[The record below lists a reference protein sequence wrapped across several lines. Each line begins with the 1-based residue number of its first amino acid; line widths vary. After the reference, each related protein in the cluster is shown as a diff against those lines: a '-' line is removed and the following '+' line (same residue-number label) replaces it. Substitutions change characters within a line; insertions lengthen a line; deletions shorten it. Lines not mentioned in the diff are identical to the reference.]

1 MVQTSHRTAPSPNP
15 ERSLTARQREILRL
29 VLQEYIRTGQPV
41 GSQALVDRYRLP
53 YSSAT
58 VRNEFASL
66 TQAGY
71 LTQPHTSAGRIPTP
85 RAYRFL
91 VQHLD
96 ALGAPPL
103 RLQEAVRQRL
113 RPESRAQDWLVQAA
127 EVLAEQTHAAAW
139 VTPPRLEQA
148 RCQSV
153 RLLPWEGQR
162 VLVLVLLPG
171 GWMHQRVVTLSRRI
185 PPSRLA
191 EWQRYL
197 TDRCRGRTARELA
210 SLPPPQDPDVRRL
223 WEVVLDEVDRA
234 QSGSEAPLYRRGLHY
249 LVFTEAAPRAVR
261 VLEEGARL
269 RHILRR
275 VAARLPVGEVYVLIG
290 GTEEA
295 PEELQGCAFIVGR
308 YGARAPATGFLGVVG
323 PLRMPYNE
331 TVPAVRFVS
340 RWLTRL
346 FSES

>member
-1 MVQTSHRTAPSPNP
+1 MTQIKESTTRTRKP
-15 ERSLTARQREILRL
+15 ESLTPRQREILRL
-29 VLQEYIRTGQPV
+29 VLQEYIRTGHPV
-41 GSQALVDRYRLP
+41 GSQALVERYRLP

-58 VRNEFASL
+58 VRNEFAAL
-66 TQAGY
+66 TRAGY

-103 RLQEAVRQRL
+103 RIQEAVRQRL
-113 RPESRAQDWLVQAA
+113 RPQNRAQDWLVQAA
-127 EVLAEQTHAAAW
+127 EVLAEHTHTAAW

-148 RCQSV
+148 RCQGV
-153 RLLPWEGQR
+153 RLMPWEGNR
-162 VLVLVLLPG
+162 VLVLVALPG
-171 GWMHQRVVTLSRRI
+171 GWIHQRVVGLTRRV

-197 TDRCRGRTARELA
+197 TERCRGRTARELA

-234 QSGSEAPLYRRGLHY
+234 QSGPEAPLYRRGLQY
-249 LVFTEAAPRAVR
+249 LVLTEAAPSAVR
-261 VLEEGARL
+261 VLEESTRL
-269 RHILRR
+269 RHILRQ
-275 VAARLPVGEVYVLIG
+275 VAARLPVGEVHVLIG
-290 GTEEA
+290 GTEDA
-295 PEELQGCAFIVGR
+295 PDELQGCAFIVGR
-308 YGARAPATGFLGVVG
+308 YGARAPATGYLGVVG